1 MSNALALGAV
11 TAVLRDL
18 LNNGL
23 IDQDMT
29 GTIGGNVSVTALP
42 PDRIDVGENRE
53 KSQLNLFLYQ
63 VTPNQGWRNV
73 GLPSRD
79 ARGDRVA
86 NPPLALDLHYLLTA
100 YGEQEFHG
108 EILLGYA
115 MHTLHETPVLA
126 RDAIRLALGAPP
138 PVIGSVLPPA
148 QRSLVAAELADQ
160 IEQIKITPQS
170 LSTEEMSRL

>member
-86 NPPLALDLHYLLTA
+86 VVRELAPRAQECLLRSPQLVEPCLDLGETGLVGVVRDPLSLLDRA
-100 YGEQEFHG
+100 
-108 EILLGYA
+108 
-115 MHTLHETPVLA
+115 LA
-126 RDAIRLALGAPP
+126 SVEGRAQLVQLSRSALEHRGALRERRFV
-138 PVIGSVLPPA
+138 PVIGRFRGTV
-148 QRSLVAAELADQ
+148 R
-160 IEQIKITPQS
+160 
-170 LSTEEMSRL
+170 RH